1 MKLLESHEQS
11 DLINRKTATLPKYD
25 PRKKD
30 LPKRSDYIGATAWL
44 RAVQACIGEPMV
56 SRIKFKRCVG
66 VQSETIEL
74 NISERKLVPDFE
86 MPISEHRSFKYFFRR
101 CKRADCRI
109 ECKKTAM
116 RIC

>member
-1 MKLLESHEQS
+1 MLAKEITTALRQGKHTFISDIISHR
-11 DLINRKTATLPKYD
+11 D
-25 PRKKD
+25 
-30 LPKRSDYIGATAWL
+30 
-44 RAVQACIGEPMV
+44 MV